1 MKGLLRD
8 AKVLYPEK
16 PGAATEEGAVSVAA
30 ENPGLKGSWSK
41 A

>member
-8 AKVLYPEK
+8 AEALFPEK
-16 PGAATEEGAVSVAA
+16 PGAAIEEGAVSAAA